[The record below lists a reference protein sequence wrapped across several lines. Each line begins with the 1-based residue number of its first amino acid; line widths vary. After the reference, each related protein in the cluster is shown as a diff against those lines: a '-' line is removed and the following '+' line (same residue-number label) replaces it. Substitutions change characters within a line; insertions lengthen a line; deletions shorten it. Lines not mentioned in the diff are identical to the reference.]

1 MTFID
6 HIDSRSFPEHVCA
19 PGHVSRMW
27 VYPVK
32 SCAGIEVEQAELLA
46 TGLAWD
52 RCWMIVDAAGHF
64 LSQRQLPRMALLQP
78 RLEAQA
84 LVLQM
89 GPAGQC
95 LLLPLLE
102 GGAAR
107 LVRVWKD
114 SLPAWDMGDEVATGL
129 SAFLGQ
135 PCRLVRFDSRQR
147 RLSSLQWTGGLE
159 APNQFADGYP
169 LLVLT
174 QGAID
179 ELNSRLLAKGHAAV
193 ALQRFRPNLVIDG
206 FAPHAEDR
214 LTALH
219 VAGAQVQ
226 LELVKPCNRCP
237 VPDIDPLTALHTLEV
252 GQTLREYRR
261 DVRLN
266 GAVTF
271 GMNAIVSEGV
281 GRLLRVGQRVAGL
294 PALA

>member
-1 MTFID
+1 
-6 HIDSRSFPEHVCA
+6 
-19 PGHVSRMW
+19 MW
-27 VYPVK
+27 IYPVK
-32 SCAGIEVEQAELLA
+32 SCAGIEVEQTELLA

-52 RCWMIVDAAGHF
+52 RCTMVVDAAGHF

-78 RLEAQA
+78 RLEAQT
-84 LVLQM
+84 LMLRM
-89 GPAGQC
+89 GPAGPC
-95 LLLPLLE
+95 LRLPLLE

-114 SLPAWDMGDEVATGL
+114 SLPAWDMGDEVAAGL

-147 RLSSLQWTGGLE
+147 RLASLKWTAGIE

-174 QGAID
+174 QGAI
-179 ELNSRLLAKGHAAV
+179 EGLNSRLIAKGHAAV
-193 ALQRFRPNLVIDG
+193 ALERFRPNLVIDG

-214 LTALH
+214 LDTLH

-226 LELVKPCNRCP
+226 LALVKPCNRCP
-237 VPDIDPLTALHTLEV
+237 MPDIDPQTALHTLEV
-252 GQTLREYRR
+252 GMALREYRR
-261 DVRLN
+261 DPRMN

-271 GMNAIVSEGV
+271 GMNAIVIEGV
-281 GRLLRVGQRVAGL
+281 GQTLRVGQRVAGA
-294 PALA
+294 PALV